1 MTTFTVAI
9 PTTEEV
15 AVEADET
22 YTLTVG
28 GQSGI
33 GTITNDDAAPA
44 PTITAVSTGS
54 AAEGDAVVHTVTV
67 SGTSATSTS
76 FASSLAG
83 GSATVGTDLPANL
96 ATATFSNGVTY
107 SAGNLIVP
115 GTVTTFTVAIPTT
128 EEVAVEAD
136 ETYTLTVGG
145 QSGIGT
151 ITNDD
156 AAPAP
161 TITAVSTGSAA
172 EGDAVVHTVTVSGTS
187 ATSTS
192 FASSLAGGSATVGTD
207 LPANLATATFSNGV
221 TYSAGNLIVPGTVTT
236 FTVAIPTTEEVA
248 VEADETYTL
257 TVGGQSGIG
266 TITNDDAA
274 PGGAAERSNTVQS
287 VSNTDLW
294 TGTADHDTYIF
305 AASAPANGN
314 DTLIDFGAGASGDLL
329 DVSAYL
335 GAAAAV
341 FDGNPAGGDS
351 FDATPGAATLSGN
364 NVVAVQGSIAGLA
377 PSADQVA
384 ALLSALTVDDGS
396 RQVVVVQDASA
407 PGKAFV
413 YFGEESNADG
423 NAALG
428 AAELAQVA
436 TIEFSAGSSFEDLVV
451 QNFGT
456 QTPTGV

>member
-1 MTTFTVAI
+1 MAALALPPSFAFSLAGGSATSGADFTTPPTFSNGVTLSGGSISVPAGVSTFTITVAAK
-9 PTTEEV
+9 TD
-15 AVEADET
+15 AVFENNET
-22 YTLTVG
+22 YTLSVG
-28 GQSGI
+28 GKDGT
-33 GTITNDDAAPA
+33 GTITNAGSSA

-221 TYSAGNLIVPGTVTT
+221 TYSAGNLIVPGHRDHLHRGH
-236 FTVAIPTTEEVA
+236 P
-248 VEADETYTL
+248 DHR
-257 TVGGQSGIG
+257 GGRR
-266 TITNDDAA
+266 
-274 PGGAAERSNTVQS
+274 RS
-287 VSNTDLW
+287 
-294 TGTADHDTYIF
+294 
-305 AASAPANGN
+305 
-314 DTLIDFGAGASGDLL
+314 
-329 DVSAYL
+329 
-335 GAAAAV
+335 
-341 FDGNPAGGDS
+341 
-351 FDATPGAATLSGN
+351 
-364 NVVAVQGSIAGLA
+364 
-377 PSADQVA
+377 
-384 ALLSALTVDDGS
+384 
-396 RQVVVVQDASA
+396 R
-407 PGKAFV
+407 
-413 YFGEESNADG
+413 
-423 NAALG
+423 
-428 AAELAQVA
+428 
-436 TIEFSAGSSFEDLVV
+436 
-451 QNFGT
+451 
-456 QTPTGV
+456 